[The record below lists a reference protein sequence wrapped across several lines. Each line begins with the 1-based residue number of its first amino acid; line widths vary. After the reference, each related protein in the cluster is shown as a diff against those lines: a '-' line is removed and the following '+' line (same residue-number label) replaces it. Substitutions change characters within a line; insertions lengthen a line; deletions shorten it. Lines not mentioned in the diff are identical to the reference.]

1 MLRHRGKVKE
11 MRSPEDAGEVGEAS
25 ARLEGPHAASLESAV
40 WPEQSSQPDA
50 QRSTDERR
58 AAQLALK

>member
-25 ARLEGPHAASLESAV
+25 G
-40 WPEQSSQPDA
+40 
-50 QRSTDERR
+50 
-58 AAQLALK
+58 